1 MHQPVQTFNIQH
13 VFLTFF
19 PHISNQQ
26 SSHRRKLLL
35 LLSCFNFGSV
45 FCTAHTRGPFF
56 QQADRAAR
64 QKHLHGLDLFLESA
78 RAQLKMLIEDQR
90 EEDPGD

>member
-1 MHQPVQTFNIQH
+1 M
-13 VFLTFF
+13 
-19 PHISNQQ
+19 
-26 SSHRRKLLL
+26 
-35 LLSCFNFGSV
+35 
-45 FCTAHTRGPFF
+45 FCTIYTCGPFS

-78 RAQLKMLIEDQR
+78 RAQLKILMEDQR

>member
-1 MHQPVQTFNIQH
+1 MFCPV
-13 VFLTFF
+13 
-19 PHISNQQ
+19 
-26 SSHRRKLLL
+26 
-35 LLSCFNFGSV
+35 
-45 FCTAHTRGPFF
+45 HTRGPFF

-78 RAQLKMLIEDQR
+78 RAQLKMLMEDQR

>member
-1 MHQPVQTFNIQH
+1 MFSPEETVPASLLFQFW
-13 VFLTFF
+13 
-19 PHISNQQ
+19 ISM
-26 SSHRRKLLL
+26 
-35 LLSCFNFGSV
+35 
-45 FCTAHTRGPFF
+45 FCTVHTRGPFF

-78 RAQLKMLIEDQR
+78 RAQLKMLMEDQR